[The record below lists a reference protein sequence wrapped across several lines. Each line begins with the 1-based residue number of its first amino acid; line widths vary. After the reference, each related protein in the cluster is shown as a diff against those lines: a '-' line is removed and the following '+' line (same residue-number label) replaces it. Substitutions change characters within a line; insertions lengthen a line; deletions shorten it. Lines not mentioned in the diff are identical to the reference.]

1 MIAVP
6 GRQFAFV
13 VRVRLE
19 EDTTAQHSQPILR
32 GMIQPIGSD
41 VVRYFGSLED
51 IPRIVAELT
60 ATDRKDTR

>member
-1 MIAVP
+1 VIPVP

-32 GMIQPIGSD
+32 GMIQPIGSE

-51 IPRIVAELT
+51 IPRIVAEFT
-60 ATDRKDTR
+60 GTDQKYTR